1 MATQKILDSVSSQ
14 ASIPGPWCDESPES
28 VLSELRDRPK
38 PILLGLPCARC
49 RAYYDAKLATCP
61 CCGCDERV
69 LPKNA
74 AVLIG
79 PKSRA
84 A

>member
-1 MATQKILDSVSSQ
+1 MTTKETVDGVD
-14 ASIPGPWCDESPES
+14 WCDESPDS
-28 VLSELRDRPK
+28 VLAEADARPK
-38 PILLGLPCARC
+38 PILLGLPCSRC
-49 RAYYDAKLATCP
+49 RAYYEAQLATCP
-61 CCGCDERV
+61 ICGCDERV
-69 LPKNA
+69 SPKNV